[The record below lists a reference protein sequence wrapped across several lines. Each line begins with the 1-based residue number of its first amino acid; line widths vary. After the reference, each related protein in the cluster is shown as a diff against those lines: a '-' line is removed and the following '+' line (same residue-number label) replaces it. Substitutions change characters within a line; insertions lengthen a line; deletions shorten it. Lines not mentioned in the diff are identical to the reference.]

1 MRLRSLMIYI
11 KTDAE
16 VELLREANQ
25 LVSKTLA
32 EVAGHVRPGV
42 TTRQLDTIA
51 EKYIR
56 ENGALPAFKGYAGFP
71 NTLCTSVNDEVVH
84 GIPSDYI
91 LREGDIISVD
101 CGVILNGY
109 YGDSAYTFP
118 VGEVKPEI
126 LRLLEY
132 TRASLEAG
140 LIQAVAGNRVGD
152 ISQAVQAKAEGGGY
166 SVVRTLVGHGIGR
179 HLHEGPEVPNFG
191 RRGSG
196 TRLDKN
202 LVICI
207 EPMINMG
214 TKNTR
219 TDGDGWTV
227 RTGDGKPSAHFEYA
241 VAVREGKPDLLSTF
255 EYIEE
260 VLTKR

>member
-1 MRLRSLMIYI
+1 MIYI
-11 KTDAE
+11 KTDEE
-16 VELLREANQ
+16 VELLRQSNL

-32 EVAGHVRPGV
+32 ELARHIRPGV
-42 TTRQLDTIA
+42 TTLHLDGIA
-51 EKYIR
+51 ETFIR
-56 ENGALPAFKGYAGFP
+56 DHGALPGFKGYAGYP
-71 NTLCTSVNDEVVH
+71 NTLCTSVNDKVVH
-84 GIPSDYI
+84 GIPSDYT
-91 LREGDIISVD
+91 LQEGDIISVD
-101 CGVILNGY
+101 CGVILNGF

-126 LRLLEY
+126 MRLLEY

-140 LIQAVAGNRVGD
+140 VMEAVAGNRVGD
-152 ISQAVQAKAEGGGY
+152 ISHAVQEKAESGGY

-179 HLHEGPEVPNFG
+179 NLHEGPEVPNFG
-191 RRGSG
+191 KRGSG
-196 TRLDKN
+196 TRLERN

-214 TKNTR
+214 TKNTKVAA
-219 TDGDGWTV
+219 DGWTV
-227 RTGDGKPSAHFEYA
+227 STGDGKPSAHYEYA
-241 VAVREGKPDLLSTF
+241 VAVREGKADQLTTF

>member
-1 MRLRSLMIYI
+1 MMIYI

-32 EVAGHVRPGV
+32 EVAAHIRPGV
-42 TTRQLDTIA
+42 TTLQLDAIA
-51 EKYIR
+51 EEFIR
-56 ENGALPAFKGYAGFP
+56 DHGALPGFKGYAGFP

-84 GIPSDYI
+84 GIPSDYE
-91 LREGDIISVD
+91 LRDGDIISVD
-101 CGVILNGY
+101 CGVILNGWN
-109 YGDSAYTFP
+109 GDSAYTFA
-118 VGEVKPEI
+118 VGDVKPEV
-126 LRLLEY
+126 LRLMEY

-140 LIQAVAGNRVGD
+140 AREAIAGNRVGD
-152 ISQAVQAKAEGGGY
+152 ISHAVQTKAESGGY
-166 SVVRTLVGHGIGR
+166 SVVRTLVGHGIGK
-179 HLHEGPEVPNFG
+179 HLHEGPEVPNYG
-191 RRGSG
+191 KRGSG
-196 TRLDKN
+196 TRLDRN

-219 TDGDGWTV
+219 VQSDGWTV
-227 RTGDGKPSAHFEYA
+227 RTGDGKPSAHYEYA
-241 VAVREGKPDLLSTF
+241 VAVREGKPDLLTTF

-260 VLTKR
+260 VLIKR